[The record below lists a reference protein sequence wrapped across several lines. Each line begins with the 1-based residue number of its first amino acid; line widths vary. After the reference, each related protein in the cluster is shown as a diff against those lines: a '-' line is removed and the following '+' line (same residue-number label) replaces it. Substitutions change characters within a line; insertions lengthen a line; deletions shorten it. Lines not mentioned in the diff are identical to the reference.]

1 MLFAVIKSLLGR
13 RPSGDATEPRLDE
26 LSDEELMTH
35 YAGGNQQ
42 AFALLV
48 TRHQGPL
55 YNFILRSCRQPPLA
69 DELLQETFL
78 RIVKSAGSYSP
89 DAKFTTWAYTIARN
103 LCIDHARKHNR
114 AHTLSLQNSLGD
126 DEGATHQD
134 ALVDENARSASVDHD
149 RLIFRDRLDQALA
162 NLPEDQRE
170 VFILREISGLKF
182 REIADMLDCPVPTI
196 KSRMRYA
203 LQTLR
208 GELADFASRSFDADE
223 ASEMLP

>member
-13 RPSGDATEPRLDE
+13 RASGAATEPRLDE
-26 LSDEELMTH
+26 LSDEALMTR
-35 YAGGNQQ
+35 YAGGDQK
-42 AFALLV
+42 AFTLLV

-55 YNFILRSCRQPPLA
+55 YNFILRSCRQPSLA

-78 RIVKSAGSYSP
+78 RIVKSAASYSP

-103 LCIDHARKHNR
+103 LCIDLARKHSR
-114 AHTLSLQNSLGD
+114 AHTLSLQKPLGD
-126 DEGATHQD
+126 DEGATRQD
-134 ALVDENARSASVDHD
+134 ILPDEQARSASVDHD
-149 RLIFRDRLDQALA
+149 RMVFRDRLDRALA

-182 REIADMLDCPVPTI
+182 REIATMLDCPVPTI

-208 GELADFASRSFDADE
+208 GELADFASQSFDADE

>member
-1 MLFAVIKSLLGR
+1 MAR
-13 RPSGDATEPRLDE
+13 
-26 LSDEELMTH
+26 
-35 YAGGNQQ
+35 YAEGNHH

-55 YNFILRSCRQPPLA
+55 YNFILRSCRQPALA

-78 RIVKSAGSYSP
+78 RIVKSATSYSP

-103 LCIDHARKHNR
+103 LCIDHTRKHAR
-114 AHTLSLQNSLGD
+114 SKTLSLQTTLGD

-134 ALVDENARSASVDHD
+134 ALPDEQARSASVDHD

-170 VFILREISGLKF
+170 VFILREVSGLKF
-182 REIADMLDCPVPTI
+182 REIADMLDCPEPTI

-203 LQTLR
+203 LQALR
-208 GELADFASRSFDADE
+208 AELQEFASSSFDADE